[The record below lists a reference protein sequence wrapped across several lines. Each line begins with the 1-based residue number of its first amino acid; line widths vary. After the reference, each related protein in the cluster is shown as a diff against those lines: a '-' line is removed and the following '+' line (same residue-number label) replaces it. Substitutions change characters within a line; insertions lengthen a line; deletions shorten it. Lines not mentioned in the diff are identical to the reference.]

1 MYTVKYKKCIA
12 QQHNKTLD
20 VTVTKDNNT
29 KIYQCA
35 KKLSMKEMRTMI
47 NKYISECG

>member
-12 QQHNKTLD
+12 QQHNKTFD
-20 VTVTKDNNT
+20 VTVTKDENAKT
-29 KIYQCA
+29 YPCD

-47 NKYISECG
+47 NKYISEFN

>member
-12 QQHNKTLD
+12 QQDNKTLN
-20 VTVTKDNNT
+20 VTVTKDGINRV
-29 KIYQCA
+29 YQCD

-47 NKYISECG
+47 NKYILDRG